1 MVSNVRVHMM
11 HLLRL
16 DLNDRP
22 GQTALAMVRWAYCVS
37 LLSAIVIVLLS
48 MTFVLPPHLAQFIAI
63 VCSNLGLSQVL

>member
-1 MVSNVRVHMM
+1 MSNVCAQIAQS
-11 HLLRL
+11 LRL
-16 DLNDRP
+16 DLNDMP

-37 LLSAIVIVLLS
+37 LLSAMAMVLLS